1 MGNREDLIAGAKRCL
16 LDKGYARTTARD
28 IATAAGTSLAAIGY
42 HFGSTQALLN
52 TAVFEAMREWGAE
65 LEQAMAD
72 AGPDN
77 PDKDNPDKRS
87 PDKDSRDKS
96 SGGDT
101 RHETGSLEQFERYW
115 ARVIDSFSTHRQL
128 WMATFDVFAQ
138 MDRVPEMRGALS
150 DGVERARFAWA
161 ELLQG
166 LDPEADKETA
176 WRVGSLYQALIS
188 GVLVQWLIDP
198 NRAPSSRDLAAA
210 LKTIAAGVTRA
221 G

>member
-1 MGNREDLIAGAKRCL
+1 VGNREDLIAGAKRCL

-28 IATAAGTSLAAIGY
+28 IATTAGTSLAAIGY

-52 TAVFEAMREWGAE
+52 MAVFEALREWGAE
-65 LEQAMAD
+65 LEQAMAG
-72 AGPDN
+72 AAEPG
-77 PDKDNPDKRS
+77 
-87 PDKDSRDKS
+87 
-96 SGGDT
+96 GGDGDAE
-101 RHETGSLEQFERYW
+101 HETGSLEQFERYW
-115 ARVIDSFSTHRQL
+115 ARVIDSFNTHREL

-166 LDPEADKETA
+166 LDPDRDTEQAR
-176 WRVGSLYQALIS
+176 RVGSLYQALIS

-198 NRAPSSRDLAAA
+198 DRAPSSRDLAEA
-210 LKTIAAGVTRA
+210 LRTIAAGVTRA

>member
-77 PDKDNPDKRS
+77 RDKGSPDKGNRDKGS
-87 PDKDSRDKS
+87 PDKDSP
-96 SGGDT
+96 DT
-101 RHETGSLEQFERYW
+101 GHETGSLEQFERYW

-150 DGVERARFAWA
+150 DGIERARFAWA

-166 LDPEADKETA
+166 LDPEADKEAA

-210 LKTIAAGVTRA
+210 LKTIAAGVIRA